1 MRKVFGYNSFK
12 IKKHRTKAKR
22 AANESVRGER
32 PISFFFIRDL
42 TRKIIPEGSLRK
54 MDEVLALGVAVV
66 DIIHIQLNFLKLVG
80 KKN

>member
-32 PISFFFIRDL
+32 PISFFFY
-42 TRKIIPEGSLRK
+42 PGFNEENNSSLRK
-54 MDEVLALGVAVV
+54 TDEVLALGVAVV